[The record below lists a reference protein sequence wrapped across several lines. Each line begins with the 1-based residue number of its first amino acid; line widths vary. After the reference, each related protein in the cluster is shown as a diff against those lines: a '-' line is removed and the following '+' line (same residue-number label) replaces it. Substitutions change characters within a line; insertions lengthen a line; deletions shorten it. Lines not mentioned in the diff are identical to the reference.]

1 MRKGRQKVLILGGNG
16 LLGSHCHSTFS
27 KDFDTLSTYNS
38 IKIDKKDFIQFSFNS
53 FNSNFLDILG
63 MFKPD
68 YIINTAGL
76 VSVDGCE
83 RDELKAM
90 QLNSF
95 FLKRLIHDLNILKLN
110 KTHLIQLSTPGVYGN
125 SSTSLPWKETDST
138 NPISI
143 YAETKLL
150 SEFIVEDYQGPFT
163 IIRSDFYGIN
173 PYSEKSLLWWIVKNA
188 KKEVEMDGWQNI
200 YFNPISARKLAQA
213 IRTISEEALSGTFNI
228 GCSNSCN
235 KYDFVENS
243 CKYLNLKAKVKKV
256 DLVNDKIRPNYSIT
270 DCSKFFDKT
279 GFHYSWEEDLSEYMT
294 NLPEFPLKLANS

>member
-1 MRKGRQKVLILGGNG
+1 MRKGKQKILILGGSG

-27 KDFDTLSTYNS
+27 KDYEILSTYNS
-38 IKIDKKDFIQFSFNS
+38 VKVDRNDYIKFSFNS
-53 FNSNFLDILG
+53 FDSNFLNILSK
-63 MFKPD
+63 FKPD
-68 YIINTAGL
+68 CIINTAGL
-76 VSVDGCE
+76 VTVDGCE

-95 FLKRLIHDLNILKLN
+95 FLKRLIHDLNFLKLN

-125 SSTSLPWKETDST
+125 SSTSLPWKETDPT
-138 NPISI
+138 NPISV

-173 PYSEKSLLWWIVKNA
+173 PYSEKSLLWWIIKNA
-188 KKEVEMDGWQNI
+188 KKEVEMSGWQNI
-200 YFNPISARKLAQA
+200 YFNPISAKKLAQV
-213 IRTISEEALSGTFNI
+213 IRKIIEELILGTLNI

-243 CKYLNLKAKVKKV
+243 CKFLNLKAKVKRV

-270 DCSKFFDKT
+270 DCSKFSKET
-279 GFHYSWEEDLSEYMT
+279 GLNFSWEEDLSEYMT
-294 NLPEFPLKLANS
+294 SLPKFPLKLINQ

>member
-1 MRKGRQKVLILGGNG
+1 
-16 LLGSHCHSTFS
+16 
-27 KDFDTLSTYNS
+27 
-38 IKIDKKDFIQFSFNS
+38 
-53 FNSNFLDILG
+53 
-63 MFKPD
+63 
-68 YIINTAGL
+68 
-76 VSVDGCE
+76 
-83 RDELKAM
+83 M